1 MYAARKAFME
11 EEASEKLWRAIKGK
25 TRVSTG
31 IIYQPGDLVYYK
43 RDDLNQWK
51 SPVTVLGRENKQ
63 ILVKHG
69 GFISEFMH
77 DVYSMLKNHN
87 DINEIKHWV
96 WK

>member
-11 EEASEKLWRAIKGK
+11 EEASEKLWRAIKRK
-25 TRVSTG
+25 TRVSTE
-31 IIYQPGDLVYYK
+31 IIYQPGDLFYYK

-69 GFISEFMH
+69 GGLYQSSCMTFTACSKITMTST
-77 DVYSMLKNHN
+77 K
-87 DINEIKHWV
+87 
-96 WK
+96 